1 MEYRKSYPTDAR
13 FLVQLR
19 NEVWK
24 NTYYDVLPNGILQYM
39 KENMEEMV
47 NHLRDQIMENNRIIV
62 ALEENKIIGYIFYA
76 KSQIDSYDNAAEIRE
91 IIVLPQYQG
100 KGIGKALYQLA
111 KNELM
116 KLGYHNLVIS
126 YPSIGKNKGFFQK
139 LGGTLKEKFSHQI
152 LGYPVSCDL
161 FYFQLDDSL
170 ENTSKEWYLLYQE
183 VQKKIGLLNEVN
195 KEVAG
200 VMSIQGNLYFGLGI
214 KNKICPLEV
223 ALSNL
228 YLNGE
233 KQISK
238 IMIMNKNSK
247 VVLPCG
253 KCRDLLMNLGQGK
266 AEILFDMNSLKVI
279 SLKEL
284 NPYYKDLEKV

>member
-62 ALEENKIIGYIFYA
+62 ALENNKIVGYIFYA
-76 KSQIDSYDNAAEIRE
+76 KSQVDLYDTAAEIRE
-91 IIVLPQYQG
+91 IIVLPQYQR
-100 KGIGKALYQLA
+100 KGIGRELYQLA
-111 KNELM
+111 KQELM

-126 YPSIGKNKGFFQK
+126 YPSIGRDKEFFQR

-152 LGYPVSCDL
+152 LSYPVAFDL
-161 FYFQLDDSL
+161 FYFSLDDSL
-170 ENTSKEWYLLYQE
+170 ENTSKEWYFLYQE
-183 VQKKIGLLNEVN
+183 VQKKIGLLNDVN

-200 VMSIQGNLYFGLGI
+200 VMSTQGNLYFGLGI
-214 KNKICPLEV
+214 KHKLCPLEV

-233 KQISK
+233 REISK
-238 IMIMNKNSK
+238 IIILNKSGK

-253 KCRDLLMNLGQGK
+253 KCRDLLMNLG
-266 AEILFDMNSLKVI
+266 
-279 SLKEL
+279 
-284 NPYYKDLEKV
+284 

>member
-62 ALEENKIIGYIFYA
+62 ALENNKIVGYIFYA
-76 KSQIDSYDNAAEIRE
+76 KSQVDLYDTAAEIRE
-91 IIVLPQYQG
+91 IIVLPQYQR
-100 KGIGKALYQLA
+100 KGIGRELYQLA
-111 KNELM
+111 KQELM
-116 KLGYHNLVIS
+116 KLGYHNLVVS
-126 YPSIGKNKGFFQK
+126 YPSIGRDKEFFQR

-152 LGYPVSCDL
+152 LSYPVACDL
-161 FYFQLDDSL
+161 FYFSLDDSL
-170 ENTSKEWYLLYQE
+170 ENTSKEWYFLYQE
-183 VQKKIGLLNEVN
+183 VQKKIGLLNDVN

-200 VMSIQGNLYFGLGI
+200 VMSTQGNLYFGLGI
-214 KNKICPLEV
+214 KHKTCPLEV

-233 KQISK
+233 REISK
-238 IMIMNKNSK
+238 IIIMNKSSK
-247 VVLPCG
+247 IVLPCG

-266 AEILFDMNSLKVI
+266 AEFLFDMSSLKVI

-284 NPYYKDLEKV
+284 NPYYKNEEKV